1 MTSLPPDLPA
11 NYTTGQ
17 QFTAAAE
24 DTDETDINEI
34 VDALGFILPWSLRQA
49 GGHQVPAAMTYWA
62 NKSALPETEDTGQTV
77 HTFGELTGAVAD
89 GLMTATA
96 AGGTSGYYWQ
106 FNPATPVTRVG
117 ARFVFGATVGST
129 DGGAIGLCTGMSQQ
143 ITSVGTLSLSSF
155 KIPVH
160 FTIDSTGWTLG
171 YFAGTGTTATLTLV
185 ASGNFNNPLA
195 IDNTVYEAEVYQV
208 GNTVTIVLPDGSV
221 HTFTNSNFAAAGNW
235 AFTEIYTNFVTDNL
249 VGIQEHWWDTSS
261 YATSTPTRQ
270 LITQEQAQQVAASRL
285 ARPGTNM
292 VYSPNFQN
300 NQAWQSAAASN
311 NVAMG
316 ISTAKSF
323 NGTQSLAVTS
333 TGNYQQFSLCADT
346 YGAATNVETCAGR
359 VFRYQGQILAKAG
372 NANAGDVIPII
383 VALDASGGFISYP
396 LETVI
401 AANTLSTTVWTE
413 FAGYGVMPA
422 GTCYTNAMFALF
434 DTTSGDVFYLDAV
447 VFEDVTEVYNPGQTI
462 NSPVMS
468 SPTFATIVNSGTLT
482 LPNATDTLVGRATT
496 DTLTNK
502 TLTSPVITG
511 PAARI
516 GDIVHRGT
524 PRATPELWMTF
535 ADKANATTMPAT
547 FDSGQV
553 ASWCASYGTNA
564 QQFINNGLL
573 TTAPTGA
580 GQAGGFVAGQI
591 SGNVTRIGARFV
603 FSGGT
608 TNGAAVVLGITQSLV
623 TQAEATG
630 GTFPPFAVH
639 LACGMYGWG
648 LYYIDTTHTVQTIA
662 TGVLSPAPV
671 NDGVTQ
677 YEIEAWVVGNTCTI
691 LLPDGSL
698 VSYTDSH
705 IGTYAGP
712 YVFFQNH
719 LNVAN
724 TDDVPAFTHFWAQ
737 SGPQNVLPNEQ
748 STTGVASVNTGTA
761 LASAALTIDAAVHTL
776 LTSAALGIGTWL
788 VSASVVC
795 EQSAASA
802 ATVDFAVALGTAV
815 GSFLAPV
822 GFTAGGGAQFSS
834 VTVGVQTVVKITTP
848 GTLILKYQSSSSTGG
863 VVVPQTGISHNL
875 GSSTGLTA
883 VRLA

>member
-1 MTSLPPDLPA
+1 LVAP
-11 NYTTGQ
+11 
-17 QFTAAAE
+17 TAQ
-24 DTDETDINEI
+24 
-34 VDALGFILPWSLRQA
+34 L
-49 GGHQVPAAMTYWA
+49 
-62 NKSALPETEDTGQTV
+62 
-77 HTFGELTGAVAD
+77 
-89 GLMTATA
+89 ATA
-96 AGGTSGYYWQ
+96 AMVK
-106 FNPATPVTRVG
+106 NA
-117 ARFVFGATVGST
+117 
-129 DGGAIGLCTGMSQQ
+129 
-143 ITSVGTLSLSSF
+143 
-155 KIPVH
+155 
-160 FTIDSTGWTLG
+160 
-171 YFAGTGTTATLTLV
+171 
-185 ASGNFNNPLA
+185 
-195 IDNTVYEAEVYQV
+195 
-208 GNTVTIVLPDGSV
+208 
-221 HTFTNSNFAAAGNW
+221 
-235 AFTEIYTNFVTDNL
+235 
-249 VGIQEHWWDTSS
+249 
-261 YATSTPTRQ
+261 
-270 LITQEQAQQVAASRL
+270 
-285 ARPGTNM
+285 
-292 VYSPNFQN
+292 VYSPN
-300 NQAWQSAAASN
+300 ADVLPAPSGTYSLGGASN
-311 NVAMG
+311 YWLDAFVDNYIGYNIFLYNLVAG
-316 ISTAKSF
+316 NYVALAAPSTA
-323 NGTQSLAVTS
+323 
-333 TGNYQQFSLCADT
+333 
-346 YGAATNVETCAGR
+346 
-359 VFRYQGQILAKAG
+359 
-372 NANAGDVIPII
+372 
-383 VALDASGGFISYP
+383 SG
-396 LETVI
+396 
-401 AANTLSTTVWTE
+401 TTV
-413 FAGYGVMPA
+413 
-422 GTCYTNAMFALF
+422 
-434 DTTSGDVFYLDAV
+434 
-447 VFEDVTEVYNPGQTI
+447 
-462 NSPVMS
+462 
-468 SPTFATIVNSGTLT
+468 T